1 MSLTEEK
8 SIRDEGEAKEEDVA
22 IGCVYYCLSGCS
34 ACLVGVHDDTESRPQ
49 SVCILCLIG
58 TGVDEFPGDLI
69 RRRRD

>member
-22 IGCVYYCLSGCS
+22 IGCVYYCLGGS
-34 ACLVGVHDDTESRPQ
+34 ACLVGADDDTECRPL